1 MLSNHI
7 GIAYYR
13 QIANTLVIRIH
24 TGQYASGER
33 LPSDR
38 DLSEEFGRNRHT
50 VRRALD
56 LVEAEDL
63 IVRQRGRG
71 TFVADPLPLRKSKTQ
86 ISLGLI
92 DITRALGMRPEAT
105 VLSVTVEQAD
115 EIATMLDIE
124 AQDQVTHIHRLRS
137 LNDDP
142 IIVENIFLATS
153 LFPGLERYALS
164 QSLRDIMREH
174 YDIEITHNQLVFE
187 SILSTE
193 EVSSLLNIPVG
204 SPMLLEKRVTYADNG
219 CRCEY
224 SEHIYPGDRFSF
236 VLK

>member
-1 MLSNHI
+1 
-7 GIAYYR
+7 
-13 QIANTLVIRIH
+13 
-24 TGQYASGER
+24 
-33 LPSDR
+33 
-38 DLSEEFGRNRHT
+38 
-50 VRRALD
+50 
-56 LVEAEDL
+56 
-63 IVRQRGRG
+63 
-71 TFVADPLPLRKSKTQ
+71 
-86 ISLGLI
+86 
-92 DITRALGMRPEAT
+92 MRPEAT

-142 IIVENIFLATS
+142 IIVENIFLAQS
-153 LFPGLERYALS
+153 LFPGFKRYDLS

-193 EVSSLLNIPVG
+193 EVSSLLDIPVG
-204 SPMLLEKRVTYADNG
+204 FPMLLEKRVTYANNG
-219 CRCEY
+219 SRCEY